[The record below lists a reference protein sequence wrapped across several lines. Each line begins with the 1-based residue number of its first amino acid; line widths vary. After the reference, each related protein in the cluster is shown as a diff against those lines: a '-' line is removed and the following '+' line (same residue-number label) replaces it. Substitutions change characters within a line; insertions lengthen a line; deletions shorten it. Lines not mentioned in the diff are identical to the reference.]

1 MSSFWV
7 VILFLRTN
15 RPLNKNNIYN
25 IYNINININNNIIIV
40 NNNNNSIGD
49 DNIDIN
55 NNINDTLLTVFSQS
69 GSSSVKCNFDG
80 HL

>member
-15 RPLNKNNIYN
+15 RPLNKNNKNN
-25 IYNINININNNIIIV
+25 INNINININNNIIIV
-40 NNNNNSIGD
+40 NNNNNSIDD